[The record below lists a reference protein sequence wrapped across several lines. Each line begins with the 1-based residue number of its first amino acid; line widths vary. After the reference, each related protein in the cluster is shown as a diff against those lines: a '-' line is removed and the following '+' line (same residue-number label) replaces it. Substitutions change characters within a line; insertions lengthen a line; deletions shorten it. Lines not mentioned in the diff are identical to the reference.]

1 MQGTNSNVN
10 WLYRAYIPKDVPL
23 RALTP
28 EQRWKLYVR
37 MTYTTPGIYI
47 KTVAFTIRDQVTDIS
62 HQWGDGGEGFAK
74 RLGSREAQFVLQN
87 SFTALGD
94 GLGGYEVR
102 YDRCRCSGFW
112 HRTGHAFVRNFV
124 TPSDSAL
131 CCFLRRRSDRP
142 TWQPGNPNL
151 GVKAYQGAITQA
163 WVGFGINWLGE
174 FAPDIKRIL
183 HRK

>member
-1 MQGTNSNVN
+1 MLARAKRQMQGTNSNVN

-131 CCFLRRRSDRP
+131 CCFLRRRSDRRNLAVRKY
-142 TWQPGNPNL
+142 QLGGESIPGCDHPGL
-151 GVKAYQGAITQA
+151 GWFRDKLA
-163 WVGFGINWLGE
+163 WRVCT
-174 FAPDIKRIL
+174 
-183 HRK
+183 